1 MAPFFS
7 WDPTDSLP
15 SPSSLDSSTSTDT
28 SPPPKKGVS
37 WGPGLTPPAAI
48 MESPP
53 FLRIFRISSSSPK
66 SSSSLFF
73 VNKEGAPVFVK
84 SDAEKAKQRVNS
96 GVAAAGHQQVDATKN
111 IVKATSLVLLTFA
124 LVVLHFSSLLPDP
137 SQQTVA
143 LDQEFLDQRLRV
155 IDFENCL

>member
-1 MAPFFS
+1 
-7 WDPTDSLP
+7 
-15 SPSSLDSSTSTDT
+15 
-28 SPPPKKGVS
+28 
-37 WGPGLTPPAAI
+37 

-66 SSSSLFF
+66 NSTSLFF
-73 VNKEGAPVFVK
+73 VNKDGAPVFVK
-84 SDAEKAKQRVNS
+84 SDAEKAKQQVDS
-96 GVAAAGHQQVDATKN
+96 GKHQQVDATKN
-111 IVKATSLVLLTFA
+111 IVKATSLVILSFA

-137 SQQTVA
+137 SQQMVA